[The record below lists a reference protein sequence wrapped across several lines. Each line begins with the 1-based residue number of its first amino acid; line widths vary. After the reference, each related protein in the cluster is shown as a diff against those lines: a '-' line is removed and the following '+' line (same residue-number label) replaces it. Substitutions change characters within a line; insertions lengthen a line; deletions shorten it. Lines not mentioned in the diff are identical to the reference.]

1 MNNDDEFV
9 YANAKIRNEEKLLLV
24 QKYHLKHENN
34 AWYSERENSHK
45 HLIFRDDFFERADLI
60 GLLFR
65 INKLCIAKVKYFRQ
79 NIGKYEP
86 LKYDYKRGFI
96 SVPLWDAEFLKHRDS
111 GLILDFRY
119 LQTMD
124 ALKREFLEETGIVV
138 EPGKIIAVRFNSHD
152 WYVAF
157 SADYVSGEAVSD
169 HDENDEVLW
178 METEE
183 ALLRDDV
190 PNLTKELIRCAL
202 SGAKG
207 LVPIPYQGN
216 PKNGKGYL
224 YGVD

>member
-1 MNNDDEFV
+1 MKSSRGKCFIPGCLQMNC
-9 YANAKIRNEEKLLLV
+9 ANADLMIGSNDEDGIAIYLEQLLGEERTIFLEGGMLIVPGGYVKIGET
-24 QKYHLKHENN
+24 
-34 AWYSERENSHK
+34 
-45 HLIFRDDFFERADLI
+45 
-60 GLLFR
+60 
-65 INKLCIAKVKYFRQ
+65 
-79 NIGKYEP
+79 P
-86 LKYDYKRGFI
+86 
-96 SVPLWDAEFLKHRDS
+96 
-111 GLILDFRY
+111 
-119 LQTMD
+119 MD